1 MNESGPDKGNF
12 FFNILDVPGPPTGPI
27 DFIDVDN
34 NSVTISWKP
43 PKDNGGSAITGGV
56 IEKKDLDHAG
66 GWAPAGNYVAS
77 NVLKRMMVAVTSPA
91 ILLTKLTMGP

>member
-1 MNESGPDKGNF
+1 MSAIAPITTFHIANCKGSDTGDVVIKLVNESGPDKGNF

-43 PKDNGGSAITGGV
+43 PKDNGGSAITG
-56 IEKKDLDHAG
+56 
-66 GWAPAGNYVAS
+66 
-77 NVLKRMMVAVTSPA
+77 
-91 ILLTKLTMGP
+91 